1 MLGFVCYLISNVLT
15 ATEIGICYFEF
26 FVHISFYH
34 IPRKG
39 KKIKHSLKLQSS
51 LQDEEYKHVH
61 LRLIILLQTFL
72 KFYHLRNCFYYQI
85 QTCILYFF
93 GSKDDINKVNP
104 TLLKNLVVF
113 S

>member
-1 MLGFVCYLISNVLT
+1 MLGFVWYLISNVLT

-39 KKIKHSLKLQSS
+39 KKNKHSLKLQSS

-72 KFYHLRNCFYYQI
+72 KFYHLRNCFYHQI
-85 QTCILYFF
+85 QTFILYFF
-93 GSKDDINKVNP
+93 WYQG
-104 TLLKNLVVF
+104 
-113 S
+113 